1 MAAFKFKV
9 ECFCSRLTYGR
20 ATNGVPSE
28 GGACYTLAL
37 SRSRSLC
44 AARNEGKHLGRHWGA
59 LTSRKALPSYLPYLP
74 CASNEQRH

>member
-44 AARNEGKHLGRHWGA
+44 AARNEGKHLGRHWGGTYLAEGPPFLPAVPA
-59 LTSRKALPSYLPYLP
+59 LRI
-74 CASNEQRH
+74 E